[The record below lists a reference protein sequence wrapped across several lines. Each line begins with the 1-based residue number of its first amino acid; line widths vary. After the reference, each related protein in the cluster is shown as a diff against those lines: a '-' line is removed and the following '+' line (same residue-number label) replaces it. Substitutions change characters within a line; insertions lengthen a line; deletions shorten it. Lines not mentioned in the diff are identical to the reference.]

1 MKNSSFD
8 KLLCAICYEHFYF
21 QKRTQYIFTP
31 VAIYVLVLLSRK
43 ESHISIYVSVWAVIR
58 LESNILLGGFK
69 VHVTYILNAIT
80 GNIYIGN
87 INSGNFCL
95 RVTLSSLSSLCNH

>member
-1 MKNSSFD
+1 MN
-8 KLLCAICYEHFYF
+8 IFYF
-21 QKRTQYIFTP
+21 QKRTQYIFTL

-43 ESHISIYVSVWAVIR
+43 ESHISLYVSVWAVIR

-80 GNIYIGN
+80 WEYLLEILILE
-87 INSGNFCL
+87 NFCL
-95 RVTLSSLSSLCNH
+95 LVTLSSLSSLCNH